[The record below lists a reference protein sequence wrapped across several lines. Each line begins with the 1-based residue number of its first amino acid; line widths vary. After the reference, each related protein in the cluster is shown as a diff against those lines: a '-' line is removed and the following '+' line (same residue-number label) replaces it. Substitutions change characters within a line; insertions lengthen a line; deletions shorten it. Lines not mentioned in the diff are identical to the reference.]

1 MSVVD
6 KLVNFMKIN
15 DDEEEGVE
23 YSGYGDDADDD
34 INEPMDRETVNDEN
48 KFRSFNPRQ
57 QMKGKKMATSQ
68 DGASVCVFKPTNVSE
83 SREITQTLRANKTVV
98 LNLED
103 ADDMSAQRIL
113 DFTSGSC
120 FALDG
125 TLQKI
130 SNYIFIV
137 TPASVDISGDLQD
150 TIAESFGL

>member
-1 MSVVD
+1 MSVLD
-6 KLVNFMKIN
+6 KFMSFMNIN
-15 DDEEEGVE
+15 GEEEGEE
-23 YSGYGDDADDD
+23 YVGSGDEDY
-34 INEPMDRETVNDEN
+34 EPEDTVNEKEALTEEN
-48 KFRSFNPRQ
+48 RIRSFAPRNNT
-57 QMKGKKMATSQ
+57 KGKKMVTQ
-68 DGASVCVFKPTNVSE
+68 DNNSVCVFKPTNVSE

-150 TIAESFGL
+150 SIAESFGL

>member
-1 MSVVD
+1 MSVLD
-6 KLVNFMKIN
+6 KFMSFMNIN
-15 DDEEEGVE
+15 GEEEGEE
-23 YSGYGDDADDD
+23 YVGYGDEDY
-34 INEPMDRETVNDEN
+34 EPENTVNEKEALTEEN
-48 KFRSFNPRQ
+48 RIRSFAPRNNT
-57 QMKGKKMATSQ
+57 KGKKMVTQ
-68 DGASVCVFKPTNVSE
+68 DNNSVCVFKPTNVSE

-150 TIAESFGL
+150 SIAESFGL

>member
-1 MSVVD
+1 MSVLD
-6 KLVNFMKIN
+6 KFMSFMN
-15 DDEEEGVE
+15 VTDPEDDPDV
-23 YSGYGDDADDD
+23 Y
-34 INEPMDRETVNDEN
+34 NDEYDEDIDNVPQEEVLTPDN
-48 KFRSFNPRQ
+48 KIRTFGGPRTTA
-57 QMKGKKMATSQ
+57 KGKGKMANH
-68 DGASVCVFKPTNVSE
+68 DNNSVCVFKPTNVSE

-120 FALDG
+120 YALDG